1 MTPKARA
8 TTGSL
13 SSTMAVASVTARPI
27 AACRS
32 DTARRFSPHA
42 HAIASNATTPS
53 ADCNCSM
60 NPPIPIT
67 RLCQRRAAAQC
78 RVAVA
83 GVDNRT
89 VVGHASVMSSTETVG
104 ARDLL
109 RDASFLFFL
118 ASRSLSRFSS
128 QIAAVVIGWQ
138 IYDITGSAF
147 DLGMVGLVQFVPTAL
162 LVFVAG
168 HAADRFERKRVVQLC
183 QLAETLTALFLAVST
198 YAGWLDAV
206 QIYIAT
212 FIIGIAGAFESPAT
226 SALLPLIAPQ
236 GSLQRATAV
245 SSGAAQVATITGPA
259 IGGLAYV
266 FAPSLPYLIIV
277 VFWLAGAILT
287 GFLRPAQQATL
298 KEAKAN
304 DDLYAGVRF
313 IRNNAAI
320 LGTISLD
327 LFAVLLGGV
336 TALLPIYA
344 RDILQTGPLGL
355 GILRAAPAV
364 GALFM
369 TIVLARH
376 TINRH
381 VGLRMFQAV
390 IIFGAA
396 TVIFALSQWMWL
408 SVASLAIL
416 GAADTVSVVIRFSLV
431 QLSTPDEMRGRVGA
445 VNFLFINASN
455 QLGQFESGV
464 TAALFGTV
472 PAAVL
477 GGIGTVAIALLWMKL
492 FPSLRKVERLE

>member
-1 MTPKARA
+1 
-8 TTGSL
+8 
-13 SSTMAVASVTARPI
+13 
-27 AACRS
+27 
-32 DTARRFSPHA
+32 
-42 HAIASNATTPS
+42 
-53 ADCNCSM
+53 
-60 NPPIPIT
+60 
-67 RLCQRRAAAQC
+67 
-78 RVAVA
+78 
-83 GVDNRT
+83 
-89 VVGHASVMSSTETVG
+89 MSSTVTVG

-109 RDASFLFFL
+109 RNTSFLFFL
-118 ASRSLSRFSS
+118 LSRSLSRFSS

-147 DLGMVGLVQFVPTAL
+147 ELGMVGLVQFLPTAL

-183 QLAETLTALFLAVST
+183 QVAEALTALFLAVST
-198 YAGWLDAV
+198 YAGWLDAM
-206 QIYIAT
+206 QIYVAT

-226 SALLPLIAPQ
+226 AALLPLIAPQ

-245 SSGAAQVATITGPA
+245 SSGAAQIATITGPA

-277 VFWLAGAILT
+277 VFWLAGAVLT
-287 GFLRPAQQATL
+287 GLLRPAQQAIM
-298 KEAKAN
+298 KEEGAG
-304 DDLYAGVRF
+304 DDIFAGVRF
-313 IRNNAAI
+313 IRNNPAI

-336 TALLPIYA
+336 VALLPIYA

-396 TVIFALSQWMWL
+396 TVVFALSQWMWL
-408 SVASLAIL
+408 SVISLAVL

-431 QLSTPDEMRGRVGA
+431 QLATPDEMRGRVGA

-464 TAALFGTV
+464 TAALLGTV

-477 GGIGTVAIALLWMKL
+477 GGVGTIAIALLWMKL
-492 FPSLRKVERLE
+492 FPALRKVERLE